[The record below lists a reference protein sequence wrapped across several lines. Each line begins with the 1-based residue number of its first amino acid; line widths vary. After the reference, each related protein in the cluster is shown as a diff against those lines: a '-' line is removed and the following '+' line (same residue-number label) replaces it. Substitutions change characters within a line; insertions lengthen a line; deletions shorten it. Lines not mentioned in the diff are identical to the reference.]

1 MNEKQVKLAI
11 GCMLHDTCKAL
22 YAEDNGKNQN
32 LKKKLQTDDV
42 LKEIISHQKL
52 VLQGGG
58 SEDSLAYIAHIASN
72 IASASD
78 RRKLGDS
85 TEWSF
90 PKDAVLDSIFNILN
104 EKEKG
109 TGNKVYQARS
119 LDKGINYPV
128 EQNKLDK
135 KANVDFIGSA
145 RDGVD
150 EAIGRMTFTGA
161 YVNSLLEALER
172 HLSYLPS
179 FAATDEPKDVS
190 LFDHLKMTAAIASSI
205 YEYLEEQGQRNY
217 SEELVKNEEEFCN
230 KKAFLLFSA
239 DFSGIQK
246 FIYGHFG
253 TSDILK
259 NLRARSFYLEIMMEN
274 LIDETLEKIGLSRA
288 NLLYVGGG
296 HHYMILPNTKRVRD
310 ALDEMD
316 AEINAWLRKNFQAEL
331 FYATGYQECS
341 ANELENNPAGSYKK
355 IFQGVSERIS
365 EKKSKRYSADVIRE
379 LNKIKINDHSRECA
393 ICHRSSDWLERDD
406 EGRDIC
412 PVCGGLMQLSSDILN
427 QNFFVVSQ
435 IKGEKSL
442 EVFEGEY
449 LIPVKNG
456 DELKQ
461 CMRKA
466 DYIRSYSKNRSYV
479 GEDTQENLFVG
490 DYHYADTLGEL
501 VKDAVGID
509 RLGVFRADVDN
520 LGQAFVSGFSE
531 DKQTLSRAAT
541 FSRRLSIFFK
551 LYINKILKEGEFNLE
566 GRELIEPAEKRR
578 RVAIIYSGGDD
589 VFVAGAWKDVIEFAI
604 DLSNSLKKFTQG
616 KLTISGGIAI
626 CDPTYPIS
634 YMADITG
641 ELEDN
646 SKHYEDG
653 EGKKNAITLFD
664 DDNGY
669 HWNQLTDEVIRGKF
683 ATINDFFSMFE
694 DKGKAFLYQV
704 LELFRGQKK
713 NSIHLARLAYVLAR
727 MNPEKSADDKKQQ
740 AYEAFK
746 KSMYEWMQSS
756 EDNRQTITAIYLYIY
771 LVREK
776 EEKDGV
782 QQ

>member
-1 MNEKQVKLAI
+1 M
-11 GCMLHDTCKAL
+11 
-22 YAEDNGKNQN
+22 
-32 LKKKLQTDDV
+32 
-42 LKEIISHQKL
+42 
-52 VLQGGG
+52 
-58 SEDSLAYIAHIASN
+58 
-72 IASASD
+72 
-78 RRKLGDS
+78 
-85 TEWSF
+85 
-90 PKDAVLDSIFNILN
+90 
-104 EKEKG
+104 
-109 TGNKVYQARS
+109 
-119 LDKGINYPV
+119 
-128 EQNKLDK
+128 
-135 KANVDFIGSA
+135 
-145 RDGVD
+145 
-150 EAIGRMTFTGA
+150 
-161 YVNSLLEALER
+161 
-172 HLSYLPS
+172 
-179 FAATDEPKDVS
+179 
-190 LFDHLKMTAAIASSI
+190 
-205 YEYLEEQGQRNY
+205 
-217 SEELVKNEEEFCN
+217 
-230 KKAFLLFSA
+230 
-239 DFSGIQK
+239 
-246 FIYGHFG
+246 
-253 TSDILK
+253 
-259 NLRARSFYLEIMMEN
+259 
-274 LIDETLEKIGLSRA
+274 
-288 NLLYVGGG
+288 
-296 HHYMILPNTKRVRD
+296 
-310 ALDEMD
+310 
-316 AEINAWLRKNFQAEL
+316 
-331 FYATGYQECS
+331 
-341 ANELENNPAGSYKK
+341 
-355 IFQGVSERIS
+355 
-365 EKKSKRYSADVIRE
+365 
-379 LNKIKINDHSRECA
+379 
-393 ICHRSSDWLERDD
+393 
-406 EGRDIC
+406 
-412 PVCGGLMQLSSDILN
+412 
-427 QNFFVVSQ
+427 
-435 IKGEKSL
+435 
-442 EVFEGEY
+442 
-449 LIPVKNG
+449 
-456 DELKQ
+456 
-461 CMRKA
+461 
-466 DYIRSYSKNRSYV
+466 
-479 GEDTQENLFVG
+479 
-490 DYHYADTLGEL
+490 
-501 VKDAVGID
+501 
-509 RLGVFRADVDN
+509 GVFRADVDN

-566 GRELIEPAEKRR
+566 GRELIEPAERRR

-604 DLSNSLKKFTQG
+604 DLSNSLKEFTQG

-626 CDPTYPIS
+626 CDATYPIS